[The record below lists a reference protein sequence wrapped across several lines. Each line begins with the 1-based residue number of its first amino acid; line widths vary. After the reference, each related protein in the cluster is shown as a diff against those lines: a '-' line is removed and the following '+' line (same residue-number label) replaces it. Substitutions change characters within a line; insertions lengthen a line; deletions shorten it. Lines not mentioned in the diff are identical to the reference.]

1 MPGTIDAAAVE
12 AAAAAANDRDRLQ
25 GAADRFALLAE
36 PGRLA
41 VLVALRA
48 AGAIAVSDLALA
60 CGMNPPAVSQ
70 VLRLLRVSGV
80 VKPTRSGRIVR
91 YALCDERVVRL
102 LDDAVPAHG

>member
-1 MPGTIDAAAVE
+1 MTPPPS
-12 AAAAAANDRDRLQ
+12 RRLLRRWLTGISCSAPPS
-25 GAADRFALLAE
+25 GARLLAE

-70 VLRLLRVSGV
+70 ALRLLRVSGV
-80 VKPTRSGRIVR
+80 VKSTRSGRIVR
-91 YALCDERVVRL
+91 YALCDGDLVRL
-102 LDDAVPAHG
+102 LDDAVPARG